1 VGDFRNARA
10 SMREAWRDFRWVEY
24 RPFAWM
30 MLAELLFLF
39 LACNLATPWGMA
51 GAGWVLRTMGEP
63 GLHYP
68 TSFLFLSSAYAR
80 LESLILAVAGS
91 FLIPLSL
98 ARIQAPMLERSP
110 TDPDTTRR
118 AGRAYKVA
126 LLGYLLNVAVLVA
139 WEFALQAGPRR
150 WFGSLLGGFK
160 GEVLTW
166 VVGLFGAFALAVIFL
181 YVPIRAVEDRATFG
195 GALGGG
201 LKEGFRLF
209 GPTLLLLIAFAW
221 PTLILLAP
229 LQIRPALVVSRFR
242 PELVAVL
249 LALAAVV
256 SSFVNYFIY
265 SSAAR
270 LHWLTRGRE
279 A

>member
-1 VGDFRNARA
+1 MGHFRNARA
-10 SMREAWRDFRWVEY
+10 SMGEAWRDFRWVEY

-63 GLHYP
+63 GVHYP

-80 LESLILAVAGS
+80 LESLILALAGS
-91 FLIPLSL
+91 FLIPLSI
-98 ARIQAPMLERSP
+98 ARIQAPMLEASP
-110 TDPDTTRR
+110 TGPDTVRR
-118 AGRAYKVA
+118 ARRAYTVA
-126 LLGYLLNVAVLVA
+126 LVGYLLNLAVLVA

-150 WFGSLLGGFK
+150 WFASLLGGFK
-160 GEVLTW
+160 AEILTW
-166 VVGLFGAFALAVIFL
+166 LVGLFGAFALAVVFL
-181 YVPIRAVEDRATFG
+181 YVPIRAVEDDATFG
-195 GALGGG
+195 DALGGG
-201 LKEGFRLF
+201 VKEGVRLF

-221 PTLILLAP
+221 PTVIVLAP
-229 LQIRPALVVSRFR
+229 LQIRPALVVTRFR

-249 LALAAVV
+249 LGIAAVV
-256 SSFVNYFIY
+256 NSFVNYFVY
-265 SSAAR
+265 SAASR
-270 LHWLTRGRE
+270 LHWLTRGRV